1 MSPESPP
8 PITLSPSKGR
18 PSRYLPRVPA
28 FHPVPLRATRHGW
41 SPERQADFIGW
52 LAETG
57 SVSAAC
63 ERVGMSRK
71 GAYALRKKPH
81 SESFVAAWDAAL
93 GWPVRKVTV
102 DEWDVLIHDT
112 LFEPCF
118 RRGRYVGFRRKSDVA
133 GLYRM
138 LSRISRQPRRVTLS
152 G

>member
-1 MSPESPP
+1 MSHESPP
-8 PITLSPSKGR
+8 IAR
-18 PSRYLPRVPA
+18 PRRHAPRVPA
-28 FHPVPLRATRHGW
+28 FHPVPLRAIHNGW

-81 SESFVAAWDAAL
+81 ADSFVAAWDAAF
-93 GWPVRKVTV
+93 GWPVRKVTI

-112 LFEPCF
+112 LLEPRF
-118 RRGRYVGFRRKSDVA
+118 RGGRYIGFRRKSDDA
-133 GLYRM
+133 GLSRM
-138 LSRISRQPRRVTLS
+138 LGRIARLPRRVRL
-152 G
+152 